1 MTLAVPPKLFLTEP
15 IGSVKP
21 HVADYQKFIF
31 VLGKAPSVPLPDE
44 IAKELEVLSGF
55 SNVTSQPNYDENQ
68 GFQLPP
74 APTDTNFNQS
84 KSQSRIG
91 KFKNKCTPF
100 RKIV

>member
-1 MTLAVPPKLFLTEP
+1 MNFYSRTIESL
-15 IGSVKP
+15 KP

-31 VLGKAPSVPLPDE
+31 VLGKARSVTLPDE

-68 GFQLPP
+68 GIQIPP
-74 APTDTNFNQS
+74 APTDTNFNPS

-91 KFKNKCTPF
+91 KFKNKCTQF